1 MTRRLRVA
9 LFGTLTACSLEAQMI
24 SPPQTVWGDI
34 QQEPEGLVVGGVEL
48 LAGLLIALAAV
59 LCLSAFLAYR
69 QRMISEYGLPLIQL
83 RRQLALCTFVASPM
97 LGLATIVLAGSRLL
111 FGVEVALLGV
121 TLSLITVIIGTAS
134 LMTVRF

>member
-1 MTRRLRVA
+1 
-9 LFGTLTACSLEAQMI
+9 MI

-34 QQEPEGLVVGGVEL
+34 QQEPEGLQVGGVEL
-48 LAGLLIALAAV
+48 LAGLLIALTAA

-69 QRMISEYGLPLIQL
+69 QRMLSGHGPPLLQL
-83 RRQLALCTFVASPM
+83 RRQLVLCTFVASPL

-121 TLSLITVIIGTAS
+121 TLSLITVMIGTAS
-134 LMTVRF
+134 LMAARV